1 MKERICITEYGAVS
15 GKNTVN
21 TLAIQAAIDACP
33 ENGCVVIPEG
43 VFCSGALFLKS
54 NMTLYLEPGACLL
67 GSINTED
74 YPLMTYRW
82 EGRETLCYASLLNT
96 KEGKQEN
103 IRIQGSGTIDANGM
117 VLFQKEMAEK
127 KGARGRA
134 VCLRNVDGI
143 QISGVT
149 IRQSPAWCLHLIYC
163 DNILI
168 EQVEIHTKYSET
180 GDLYR
185 DIFNGDGIDIDSCRN
200 VVMRDSLIASQDDC
214 IAIKSGRDE
223 EGRNV
228 GLPTENVTITNCIF
242 RYGFGVAMGS
252 EMSGGI
258 KNVIVTD
265 CRFEDTYSF
274 ASVKAPR
281 GRGGVIEDITYKNIE
296 HYNHSLEHRDCRW
309 FRGCLY
315 IDQFYGEEIFD
326 AGRKATV
333 TDGTATIRNILF
345 ENVKTETVAG
355 NGIYLCGLPEQPL
368 EQIRLK
374 NVKVSALHG
383 IYVRNVVG
391 LEMEEVVQSV
401 QC

>member
-15 GKNTVN
+15 GKDVMNTSE
-21 TLAIQAAIDACP
+21 IQAAIDACP
-33 ENGCVVIPEG
+33 ENGCVVIPKG
-43 VFCSGALFLKS
+43 IFCSGALFLKS
-54 NMTLYLEPGACLL
+54 NMTLYLDSGACLL
-67 GSINTED
+67 GSVNTDD

-103 IRIQGSGTIDANGM
+103 IRIQGKGTIDANGM

-228 GLPTENVTITNCIF
+228 GLPTENVTITNCVF

-258 KNVIVTD
+258 KN
-265 CRFEDTYSF
+265 
-274 ASVKAPR
+274 
-281 GRGGVIEDITYKNIE
+281 G
-296 HYNHSLEHRDCRW
+296 
-309 FRGCLY
+309 
-315 IDQFYGEEIFD
+315 
-326 AGRKATV
+326 
-333 TDGTATIRNILF
+333 NILF